1 MLPEILTALGA
12 ALSVGLLLGLIL
24 AFVSYKFGTEEN
36 PKKQQ
41 IRECLP
47 GINCGACGFKG
58 CDDYAAALSEG
69 KTEPNLCIPGAES
82 TAKEIGAILGVE
94 VAEPKDVVAYVHC
107 NGHCE
112 ATAFKG
118 NYEGI
123 STCAG
128 ASMVF
133 GGPSLCKYG
142 CLGFGDC
149 AKSCPAN
156 AICIKDSVAHVDT
169 SRCLGCGLCASN
181 CPKRCIS
188 MVPQESVVVV
198 ACNSKD
204 KGADARKAC
213 KNACISCKKCEK
225 VCLHQAISV
234 INELAV
240 IDYEK
245 CVGCKDCVNAC
256 PSGCIKSVFF
266 PDIPEESI

>member
-1 MLPEILTALGA
+1 
-12 ALSVGLLLGLIL
+12 
-24 AFVSYKFGTEEN
+24 
-36 PKKQQ
+36 
-41 IRECLP
+41 
-47 GINCGACGFKG
+47 
-58 CDDYAAALSEG
+58 
-69 KTEPNLCIPGAES
+69 
-82 TAKEIGAILGVE
+82 
-94 VAEPKDVVAYVHC
+94 
-107 NGHCE
+107 
-112 ATAFKG
+112 
-118 NYEGI
+118 
-123 STCAG
+123 
-128 ASMVF
+128 MVF

-225 VCLHQAISV
+225 VCQHQAISV

-245 CVGCKDCVNAC
+245 CGGCMDCVYAC

-266 PDIPEESI
+266 PDIPEDHI